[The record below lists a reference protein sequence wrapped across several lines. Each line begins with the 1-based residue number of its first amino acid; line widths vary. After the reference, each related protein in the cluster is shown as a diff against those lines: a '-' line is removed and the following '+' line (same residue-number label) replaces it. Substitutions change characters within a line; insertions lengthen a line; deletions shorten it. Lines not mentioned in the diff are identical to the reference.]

1 MTDETIITEDEGRV
15 RTVRLNRPDKANS
28 LTPDMLESLER
39 ALKDAQNDDK
49 VRVVVI
55 TGTGDNFTT
64 GMDINALKEYPL
76 EDNPRITARMERLG
90 AETSRIL
97 LQGKPSIC
105 AVNGRAMGMGIVYTL
120 ACDLRY
126 AVESATFKLPEIDA
140 SIIPAAN
147 CMTLLVQQVG
157 LARAKEMIFTGR
169 PYAAREFHGL
179 GLVNDIFPK
188 DKFLDNVI
196 QAAKILSRKNQDVL
210 RFTKFCLNN
219 VVYADSFE
227 TASNLEEASFL
238 STFQKDKDAWMEIMK
253 KKSRALNLHD
263 IPIT

>member
-1 MTDETIITEDEGRV
+1 MTEDTIIIEDAGRV
-15 RTVRLNRPDKANS
+15 RTIRLNRPERANS
-28 LTPDMLESLER
+28 LTPEMLESLER
-39 ALKDAQNDDK
+39 ALKGAQEDDK

-64 GMDINALKEYPL
+64 GMDINALKEYPI
-76 EDNPRITARMERLG
+76 EDNPRMTARMERLG

-97 LQGKPSIC
+97 LQGKPSVC
-105 AVNGRAMGMGIVYTL
+105 AINGRAMGMGIVYTL

-126 AVESATFKLPEIDA
+126 AVDSASFRLPEIDA

-169 PYAAREFHGL
+169 PYSAAEFRDL
-179 GLVNDIFPK
+179 GLVNEVLHADGFMEK
-188 DKFLDNVI
+188 VI

-219 VVYADSFE
+219 AVYASSFDE
-227 TASNLEEASFL
+227 ASKLEEQSFL
-238 STFQKDKDAWMEIMK
+238 STFQKDKEAWFNRMK
-253 KKSRALNLHD
+253 S
-263 IPIT
+263 I